1 MTQVKRGKNWF
12 AVLRL
17 SYEVL
22 PKKGGDAIASGSF
35 DKAVPLAD
43 GDLNNYVMTQS
54 ALAKDWLDALL
65 VKLKDA
71 LK

>member
-22 PKKGGDAIASGSF
+22 PKQGGDTLVSGRF
-35 DKAVPLAD
+35 DKAVPLSD
-43 GDLNNYVMTQS
+43 GDLNNYVMMQS
-54 ALAKDWLDALL
+54 ALAKEWLDGLL
-65 VKLKDA
+65 VKLKKA
-71 LK
+71 NE

>member
-22 PKKGGDAIASGSF
+22 PKKGGAAMFSGRF
-35 DKAVPLAD
+35 DKAVPIAD

-54 ALAKDWLDALL
+54 ALAKEWLDGLL
-65 VKLKDA
+65 ARLKKA
-71 LK
+71 GE